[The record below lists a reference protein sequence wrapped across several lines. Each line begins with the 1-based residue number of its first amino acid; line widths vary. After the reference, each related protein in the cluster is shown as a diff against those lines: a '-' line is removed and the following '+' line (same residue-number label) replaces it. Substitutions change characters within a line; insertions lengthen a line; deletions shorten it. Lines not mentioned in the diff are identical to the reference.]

1 MHLCGTVTDVA
12 GLHDSGSVQGLQE
25 RTQAALDE
33 YDRIQYSQQPNRAGR
48 LLLRLPALKT
58 ISPSVVESLFFLR
71 LVGKTPI
78 DTLIRDMLLGGNT
91 FCWPTS
97 PDQQMNT
104 GPRA

>member
-1 MHLCGTVTDVA
+1 M
-12 GLHDSGSVQGLQE
+12 GLHDVGTVQGLQE
-25 RTQAALDE
+25 RTQSALDE
-33 YDRIQYSQQPNRAGR
+33 YDRIQYNNQPGRSGR

-58 ISPSVVESLFFLR
+58 INPSVVESLFFIR

-97 PDQQMNT
+97 PDQQMNV
-104 GPRA
+104 GQRP